1 MVAEKWLELSS
12 LMVTSAEL
20 VSSKISEK
28 GLCSYSYL
36 YLFILYVFRVFN
48 SQWFASFFNSDLECT
63 YTIICSIVKNAK
75 SPEQVLEMV
84 KAIASKVAQ
93 QPSDKASLRLKMY
106 ESFLLIS
113 ECFAHLSH
121 FSFFFCLNLCVA
133 SSISITWLTTRM
145 LDFKYTWK
153 LLH

>member
-48 SQWFASFFNSDLECT
+48 SQ
-63 YTIICSIVKNAK
+63 
-75 SPEQVLEMV
+75 
-84 KAIASKVAQ
+84 
-93 QPSDKASLRLKMY
+93 
-106 ESFLLIS
+106 
-113 ECFAHLSH
+113 
-121 FSFFFCLNLCVA
+121 
-133 SSISITWLTTRM
+133 
-145 LDFKYTWK
+145 
-153 LLH
+153 